1 MPFTFSVIID
11 LLEPKSDL
19 LRFLFVLYFIS
30 ISFPFLW
37 VTETFFRILLL
48 FLYGVFQCISFLK
61 WFLQVLHYLCKTYQS
76 TSVIILLVRVK
87 CRHFTSFTSLYLP
100 PFIILKIFPL
110 YASVLD
116 FLFQQ
121 SNIIQKTQ
129 EEKENQ
135 ISYPYCG
142 LPCFFLLFGVSSYLL
157 LSIPLCLENFLQ
169 PFIQNMSASDT
180 FSQFS
185 FI

>member
-116 FLFQQ
+116 FF
-121 SNIIQKTQ
+121 
-129 EEKENQ
+129 
-135 ISYPYCG
+135 
-142 LPCFFLLFGVSSYLL
+142 VSTVKHN
-157 LSIPLCLENFLQ
+157 LENTRRERKSNQLPILWLTMFFP
-169 PFIQNMSASDT
+169 PFWCFKLS
-180 FSQFS
+180 S
-185 FI
+185 FINSFVFGEFSLAIHSEYVCQ